1 VTEEQ
6 PKKGAERF
14 LEEVLAA
21 GAEAGFKALAA
32 SNGMDPAGADT
43 AMIAKAGG
51 KLAGRGAALAV
62 GHAKKTVLALFTDPV
77 AKKLRELE
85 LEAATE
91 ALEVKV
97 TERLEDAETDEEKAH
112 VFAAVE
118 ATTRSWGDAQAK
130 VADGKKRRLLLAA
143 LVHAFDRESY
153 EEGLSLRVMEC
164 LERLD
169 YAAVRL
175 LADLETELPRG
186 RLFRGGDLSLDAFHG
201 EQLAE
206 QRLVVVYDRS
216 QAGDRGFKCSE
227 FGQVLLRYVREQL
240 QADLSLEEPEK
251 QGA

>member
-1 VTEEQ
+1 MTDEQ

-21 GAEAGFKALAA
+21 GAEAGLKALAA

-51 KLAGRGAALAV
+51 QLAGRGAVLAV
-62 GHAKKTVLALFTDPV
+62 GHAKSTVLSLFTDPV

-91 ALEVKV
+91 ALEAKV
-97 TERLEDAETDEEKAH
+97 TERLADAETEEDAAH

-118 ATTRSWGDAQAK
+118 ATARSWGEAQAK

-175 LADLETELPRG
+175 LAELEKKAPKGQLFQVGDPSLDALHAEQLETERLAVVHARTAVGG
-186 RLFRGGDLSLDAFHG
+186 RY
-201 EQLAE
+201 
-206 QRLVVVYDRS
+206 V
-216 QAGDRGFKCSE
+216 CSH
-227 FGQVLLRYVREQL
+227 FGTVFLRYVREQL
-240 QADLSLEEPEK
+240 QADLASEAATRTT
-251 QGA
+251 Q

>member
-1 VTEEQ
+1 MTDEQ

-21 GAEAGFKALAA
+21 GAEAGLKALAA

-62 GHAKKTVLALFTDPV
+62 GHAKKTVLALVTDPV
-77 AKKLRELE
+77 ARKLRELE

-91 ALEVKV
+91 ALEAKV
-97 TERLEDAETDEEKAH
+97 TERLADAETEEDAAH
-112 VFAAVE
+112 VFAAVD
-118 ATTRSWGDAQAK
+118 ATARSWSEAQAK

-153 EEGLSLRVMEC
+153 DEGLSLRVMEC

-175 LADLETELPRG
+175 LAEFQKKAPRG
-186 RLFRGGDLSLDAFHG
+186 RLFRGGDATLDAFHAH
-201 EQLAE
+201 QLAE
-206 QRLVVVYDRS
+206 LRLVVVDDRS
-216 QAGDRGFKCSE
+216 QAGDREYRCSQ
-227 FGQVLLRYVREQL
+227 FGEVLLRYVREQL
-240 QADLSLEEPEK
+240 QDDLAREEEAK
-251 QGA
+251 

>member
-43 AMIAKAGG
+43 AMLAKAGG
-51 KLAGRGAALAV
+51 KLTARGGALAFA
-62 GHAKKTVLALFTDPV
+62 HAKKTVLALFTDPV
-77 AKKLRELE
+77 TKKLRELE

-91 ALEVKV
+91 ALEAKV
-97 TERLEDAETDEEKAH
+97 TERLEDAETEEEVAH

-118 ATTRSWGDAQAK
+118 ATTRSWGEAQAK
-130 VADGKKRRLLLAA
+130 VADGRKRRLLLAA

-175 LADLETELPRG
+175 LRELETKLPGGRRFESADASLEAFHAGQLADQGLVVRYNRG
-186 RLFRGGDLSLDAFHG
+186 LDA
-201 EQLAE
+201 A
-206 QRLVVVYDRS
+206 Y
-216 QAGDRGFKCSE
+216 KCSE

-240 QADLSLEEPEK
+240 QADLAHEEAAK
-251 QGA
+251 QRE